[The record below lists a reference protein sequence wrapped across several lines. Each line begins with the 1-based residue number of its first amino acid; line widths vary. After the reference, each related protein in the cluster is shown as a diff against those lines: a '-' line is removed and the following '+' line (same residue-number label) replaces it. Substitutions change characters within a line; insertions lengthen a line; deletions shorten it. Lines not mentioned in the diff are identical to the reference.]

1 MDSVTRRHEQ
11 EMREKDETIS
21 ELLESMRL
29 FGKDRWTYCPL
40 CGEELLVFSKE
51 CEGCGW

>member
-1 MDSVTRRHEQ
+1 VDTRTPPSIHTGI
-11 EMREKDETIS
+11 EKGEPGIAT
-21 ELLESMRL
+21 R
-29 FGKDRWTYCPL
+29 PL